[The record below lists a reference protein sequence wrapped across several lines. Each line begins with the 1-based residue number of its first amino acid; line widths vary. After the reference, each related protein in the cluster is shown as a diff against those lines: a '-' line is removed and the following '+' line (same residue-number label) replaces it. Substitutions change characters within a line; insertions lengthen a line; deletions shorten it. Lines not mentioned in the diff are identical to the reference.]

1 VTVIL
6 MLDLP
11 PLLRDLMC
19 RTLDAQ
25 PDMTTI
31 SEGSCDRPDAVIVG
45 LEDGDLPPAAQRL
58 LDERARLRI
67 LAIGIGD
74 GEAVLYR
81 LRPQR
86 SELGAVTVEE
96 LPAVLRGAAG

>member
-1 VTVIL
+1 

-11 PLLRDLMC
+11 PLLRDLLR

-31 SEGSCDRPDAVIVG
+31 SEGSPERPDAVIVP
-45 LEDGDLPPAAQRL
+45 LEDGGLPCSAQRL

-67 LAIGIGD
+67 VAVGVRD
-74 GEAVLYR
+74 GRAVLYR

-96 LPAVLRGAAG
+96 LPAVLRSEAG